1 MVRWSNEPR
10 RTPLAEESLAASLSR
25 LRVAYSRVIVID
37 DTFIRELSQYIFC
50 RKCSN
55 HSELW
60 ELNVR
65 AEGN

>member
-55 HSELW
+55 GSE
-60 ELNVR
+60 
-65 AEGN
+65 AADI